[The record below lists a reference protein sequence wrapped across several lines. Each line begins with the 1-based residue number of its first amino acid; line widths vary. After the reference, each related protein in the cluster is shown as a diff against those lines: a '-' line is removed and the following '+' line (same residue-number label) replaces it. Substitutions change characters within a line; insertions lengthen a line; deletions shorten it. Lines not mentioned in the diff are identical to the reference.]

1 MVDEWA
7 ALWPHG
13 NKVSGSNLGQTEG
26 LSARGLHVTLQDMHV
41 TVTLN
46 GSLR

>member
-1 MVDEWA
+1 MDEWA
-7 ALWPHG
+7 ALRPHG

-26 LSARGLHVTLQDMHV
+26 LSARVLHVTLQNMHV

-46 GSLR
+46 GGLR